1 MIDARDIQ
9 ILDLLQENGRA
20 TASEIAK
27 VVQLSIP
34 AIGERI
40 KKLTEK
46 GLIKGYA
53 TILDPKKAG
62 LDLTAFVFIVS
73 EHSDHY
79 DAFVQK
85 ARESKSVMECH
96 SIIGIGSHILKVRA
110 QNSQALE
117 DLLYEIQN
125 WPGVNRTQSNM
136 VLSSYKE
143 TAAIDLSVLQA
154 KEKQTS

>member
-1 MIDARDIQ
+1 MFDARDIQ

-27 VVQLSIP
+27 AVGLSVP
-34 AIGERI
+34 AVGERI
-40 KKLTEK
+40 KKLNEQ
-46 GLIKGYA
+46 GLIKGYS
-53 TILDPKKAG
+53 TVLDHKKAG

-79 DAFVQK
+79 EEFVKK
-85 ARESKSVMECH
+85 AEQSCSVLECH
-96 SIIGIGSHILKVRA
+96 SIIGTGSHILKVRA
-110 QNSQALE
+110 KNSQALE

-125 WPGVNRTQSNM
+125 WPGVNRTQSNL

-143 TAAIDLSVLQA
+143 TTAINLQHIQV
-154 KEKQTS
+154 KD

>member
-1 MIDARDIQ
+1 MIDTRDIQ
-9 ILDLLQENGRA
+9 ILELLQENGRA

-27 VVQLSIP
+27 AVQLSVP

-40 KKLTEK
+40 KKLGEQ
-46 GLIKGYA
+46 GLIKGYS
-53 TILDPKKAG
+53 TVLDHKKAG

-79 DAFVQK
+79 EDFVKK
-85 ARESKSVMECH
+85 ASKSSSVLECH
-96 SIIGIGSHILKVRA
+96 SIIGTGSHILKVRA
-110 QNSQALE
+110 KNSQALE

-125 WPGVNRTQSNM
+125 WPGVNRTQSNL

-143 TAAIDLSVLQA
+143 TTTIDLQHILS
-154 KEKQTS
+154 KD

>member
-1 MIDARDIQ
+1 MIDSKDIQ
-9 ILDLLQENGRA
+9 ILDLLQDNGRA

-40 KKLTEK
+40 KRLSEK
-46 GLIKGYA
+46 GLIKGYS
-53 TILDPKKAG
+53 TVLDPKIAG

-79 DAFVQK
+79 EAFVKK
-85 ARESKSVMECH
+85 AQESKAVMECH

-136 VLSSYKE
+136 VLSSFKE
-143 TAAIDLSVLQA
+143 TSAIDLSVLTP
-154 KEKQTS
+154 KE